1 MKAFVRR
8 GDLARLVLALMLG
21 LAAGL
26 AAIAQA
32 ASPQTG
38 KLLAP
43 ASAAV
48 APLELRDMAGK
59 LHRLSDYRGKVVLV
73 NFWASWCEPCRD
85 EMPSMRA
92 LKQRMDGVRKD
103 AFVVLA
109 VNYGENEIRIG
120 SFLQQ
125 YPLDFPVLLDPFSEA
140 WRAWKPGLLPASFLI
155 GRDGR
160 LRYRVLGELDWAGA
174 EAERVVRSLI
184 QEKP

>member
-1 MKAFVRR
+1 LEAFVRR
-8 GDLARLVLALMLG
+8 VDRGARLLLALVLG
-21 LAAGL
+21 FAAS
-26 AAIAQA
+26 AHA
-32 ASPQTG
+32 ASPETG
-38 KLLAP
+38 KFLAP
-43 ASAAV
+43 AAATA
-48 APLELRDMAGK
+48 APLELHDMAGK

-73 NFWASWCEPCRD
+73 NFWATWCEPCRE
-85 EMPSMRA
+85 EMPSMRT

-109 VNYGENEIRIG
+109 VNYGENEIRIA

-125 YPLDFPVLLDPFSEA
+125 QPLGFPVLLDPFSEA

-174 EAERVVRSLI
+174 EASRVVQGLMR
-184 QEKP
+184 EKP